1 MNLLTDE
8 PVVLVI
14 GIVLGVPLE
23 LCVEVHVE
31 VGQARRLVFVL
42 EVGKGHG
49 LAGHPVNALVPVV
62 VKATDEVVGAVL
74 RVDRVEHALDK
85 VGLLHGQDVGEVGS
99 HLDAERYS
107 GIRFGMGK
115 GIRCWLRD
123 KSGIF
128 LEWEGE

>member
-42 EVGKGHG
+42 EVGEVHG
-49 LAGHPVNALVPVV
+49 LAGHQVNALVPVV
-62 VKATDEVVGAVL
+62 VQATDEVVGAVL
-74 RVDRVEHALDK
+74 RVDRVEHALDE
-85 VGLLHGQDVGEVGS
+85 VVLVVVEDVSEVGPN
-99 HLDAERYS
+99 LVAGAYS
-107 GIRFGMGK
+107 T
-115 GIRCWLRD
+115 
-123 KSGIF
+123 SSV
-128 LEWEGE
+128 